1 MEGGFK
7 PINELLTLANCT
19 RGQCLQ
25 CGYDDHM
32 MKNMA
37 CALKDKPLTDR
48 ACVKCGKG
56 LHAADDCPKV
66 FQQGYQS
73 PADAVTPA
81 KEPLNG

>member
-1 MEGGFK
+1 
-7 PINELLTLANCT
+7 
-19 RGQCLQ
+19 
-25 CGYDDHM
+25 M